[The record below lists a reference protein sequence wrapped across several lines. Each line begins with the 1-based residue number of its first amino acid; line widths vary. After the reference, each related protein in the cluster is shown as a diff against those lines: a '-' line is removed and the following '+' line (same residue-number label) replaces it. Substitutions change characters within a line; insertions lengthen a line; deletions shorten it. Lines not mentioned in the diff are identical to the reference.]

1 MTAALLHVLRA
12 GSAVTVQDR
21 GRRGTLAFGLAAG
34 GAADPAALAEAAALL
49 ALPPGAARDRL
60 AALEMAGQGGAF
72 RPSVPVRI
80 ALTGAP
86 MRASRGG
93 APLAWGAC
101 HALAASELIEIGPAL
116 SGVYGYLS
124 VGGGIGTPLL
134 LGSRSMLPAAGLG
147 RALQPG
153 DAIPLGP
160 DPGGPAA
167 RRLEIAHRFTG
178 GTVRVIPGPQTDLFD
193 AATRAR
199 FAATPFRRDPRGN
212 RQGVRLAHDGA
223 PFAAAGQLALLSEPI
238 IPGDIQM
245 TGDGAPFVL
254 GPDCQTIGGY
264 PRIGTV
270 VPQDLPRVLQAP
282 PGAPLH
288 FAFTDRATALADLR
302 ARRTAEAALAARVR
316 PLVRDPADVPDLL
329 GLQLIGGVTAGDD
342 ETDDNAPQ

>member
-12 GSAVTVQDR
+12 GPAITVQDR
-21 GRRGTLAFGLAAG
+21 GRRGTLAFGLSAG
-34 GAADPAALAEAAALL
+34 GAADPEALDEAAALL
-49 ALPPGAARDRL
+49 ALPPGPAHAL

-72 RPSVPVRI
+72 YASVPVRL

-86 MRASRGG
+86 MRASSGG
-93 APLAWGAC
+93 SPLAWGAC
-101 HALAASELIEIGPAL
+101 HALAAGAVIEIGPAL

-124 VGGGIGTPLL
+124 LAGVLATPPL
-134 LGSRSMLPAAGLG
+134 LGSRSVLPAAGLG
-147 RALQPG
+147 RAVQPG

-160 DPGGPAA
+160 DPGGPAG
-167 RRLEIAHRFTG
+167 RRLEVEDRFTG
-178 GTVRVIPGPQTDLFD
+178 GTVRIIPGPQTALFD

-199 FAATPFRRDPRGN
+199 FEATGFRRDPRGN

-223 PFAAAGQLALLSEPI
+223 AFAAAGQLALLSEPI
-238 IPGDIQM
+238 VPGDIQM

-282 PGAPLH
+282 PGAPLR
-288 FAFTDRATALADLR
+288 FAFTDRAAALADLR
-302 ARRTAEAALAARVR
+302 ARIATAATRAARVR
-316 PLVRDPADVPDLL
+316 PLVRDPAEIPDLL
-329 GLQLIGGVTAGDD
+329 SLQLIGGVTAGDD
-342 ETDDNAPQ
+342 ETDDNAAQ